1 MRSRTTI
8 AAGAATMALT
18 LGLGAATAAPAASE
32 PARGLGTTSLATVLA
47 ADGQKFDNK
56 RKDFDIVE
64 AAVYAVA
71 DAKPKSPVLVL
82 ADGKARLTAF
92 APTDRAFRRLVA
104 SLTGTWYKSEARVF
118 KKVAA
123 LGIDTVEQV
132 LLYHVVPG
140 APITAA
146 TALKSDGA
154 KLKTAA
160 GKTIRVKVVDGKVKL
175 VDKDAD
181 APHATVTIPD
191 INKGNRQIAHG
202 IDRVL
207 RPADL

>member
-8 AAGAATMALT
+8 AAGTASLALV
-18 LGLGAATAAPAASE
+18 LGLGAATTSPANSAPA
-32 PARGLGTTSLATVLA
+32 GKGTTSIATVLA
-47 ADGQKFDNK
+47 ADGQKFDGKWN
-56 RKDFDIVE
+56 DFDIVE